1 VRYDDALPP
10 SPYPSPNPSPEA
22 NSSLTLPPT
31 LQTYEPLTLSRCL
44 KTTLYLGLNYEGLS
58 QSLADMRDKVD
69 LLLTTNYLLLT
80 TYH

>member
-1 VRYDDALPP
+1 MCYDDTLPP
-10 SPYPSPNPSPEA
+10 SPTLA
-22 NSSLTLPPT
+22 LTLALRRTRLSPTPT

-69 LLLTTNYLLLT
+69 LLLTAYYLLLT